1 MSHFSIGEIMSA
13 FICSD
18 KHFAVVA
25 KALFAQHTSAQQ
37 FADALKRENIKSVNY
52 RYGEST
58 RFRKVD
64 MNTATPDDV
73 NQYDGHDLLCLLT
86 CIDYQSCEHPD
97 YDRTRIDLAERLLR
111 AQGNKRRLSTKPN
124 LWAI

>member
-1 MSHFSIGEIMSA
+1 MSA

-25 KALFAQHTSAQQ
+25 KALFASPTQAQQ
-37 FADALKRENIKSVNY
+37 FADALKRENIKSVNH
-52 RYGEST
+52 RYNERS
-58 RFRKVD
+58 RFRSVNLD
-64 MNTATPDDV
+64 AATKDEV
-73 NQYDGHDLLCLLT
+73 NQYDGSQILVLLK

-97 YDRTRIDLAERLLR
+97 YDNTRIELAQRWLR
-111 AQGNKRRLSTKPN
+111 VQGATEENVPLH

>member
-1 MSHFSIGEIMSA
+1 MSA

-18 KHFAVVA
+18 KQFAVVA
-25 KALFAQHTSAQQ
+25 KALFASPTAAQQ
-37 FADALKRENIKSVNY
+37 FADALKRENIKSVNH
-52 RYGEST
+52 RYDETT

-73 NQYDGHDLLCLLT
+73 NRYDGHDIMCLLT

-97 YDRTRIDLAERLLR
+97 YNNTHFLLAERLLH
-111 AQGNKRRLSTKPN
+111 AQGNRCSSSKKEN

>member
-1 MSHFSIGEIMSA
+1 MSA

-25 KALFAQHTSAQQ
+25 KALFAQPTSAQQ
-37 FADALKRENIKSVNY
+37 FADALKRENIKSVNH

-64 MNTATPDDV
+64 MSTATPDEV
-73 NQYDGHDLLCLLT
+73 KQYDGHDLLCLLN
-86 CIDYQSCEHPD
+86 CIEYQSCEHPD
-97 YDRTRIDLAERLLR
+97 YDRTRIDLAKRWLR
-111 AQGNKRRLSTKPN
+111 VKGGNPNASNKPN

>member
-1 MSHFSIGEIMSA
+1 MSA

-18 KHFAVVA
+18 KQFAVVA
-25 KALFAQHTSAQQ
+25 KALFASPTAAQQ

-52 RYGEST
+52 RYRDCAERA
-58 RFRKVD
+58 RFRKVNLD
-64 MNTATPDDV
+64 AATADEV
-73 NQYDGHDLLCLLT
+73 KQYDGNDILCLLK

-97 YDRTRIDLAERLLR
+97 YDRTRIDLAERMLK
-111 AQGNKRRLSTKPN
+111 AQGGNPNASNKPN

>member
-1 MSHFSIGEIMSA
+1 MSA

-25 KALFAQHTSAQQ
+25 KALFASPTQAQQ
-37 FADALKRENIKSVNY
+37 FADALKRENIKSVNH
-52 RYGEST
+52 RYNGNH
-58 RFRKVD
+58 RFRRVD
-64 MNTATPDDV
+64 MNKAPLAEV
-73 NQYDGHDLLCLLT
+73 NQYDGSHILVLLN

-97 YDRTRIDLAERLLR
+97 YDNTRLELAQRWLR
-111 AQGNKRRLSTKPN
+111 SQGASEANVTAH

>member
-1 MSHFSIGEIMSA
+1 MSA

-25 KALFAQHTSAQQ
+25 KALFAHPTAAQQ
-37 FADALKRENIKSVNY
+37 FADALKRENIKSFNR
-52 RYGEST
+52 RYNEKN

-64 MNTATPDDV
+64 LDAATYDDV
-73 NQYDGHDLLCLLT
+73 NQYDGHDIMCLLA
-86 CIDYQSCEHPD
+86 CIDYQSCEHRD
-97 YDRTRIDLAERLLR
+97 YNNTHFLLAERLLH
-111 AQGNKRRLSTKPN
+111 AQGNRCSSSKKEN

>member
-1 MSHFSIGEIMSA
+1 MSA

-25 KALFAQHTSAQQ
+25 KALFAQPTSAQQ

-52 RYGEST
+52 RYRDCAERA
-58 RFRKVD
+58 RFRKVNLD
-64 MNTATPDDV
+64 AATADDV
-73 NQYDGHDLLCLLT
+73 KQYDGSQILVLLM

-97 YDRTRIDLAERLLR
+97 YDNTRLDLAQRWLR
-111 AQGNKRRLSTKPN
+111 VHGATEANVTDH

>member
-1 MSHFSIGEIMSA
+1 MSA

-64 MNTATPDDV
+64 LNAATADEV
-73 NQYDGHDLLCLLT
+73 KQYDGHDLLCLLT

-97 YDRTRIDLAERLLR
+97 YNNLYLELAQRWLR
-111 AQGNKRRLSTKPN
+111 VQGANQDASNKPN

>member
-1 MSHFSIGEIMSA
+1 MSA

-25 KALFAQHTSAQQ
+25 KALFASPTEAQQ
-37 FADALKRENIKSVNY
+37 FADALKRENIKSVNH
-52 RYGEST
+52 RYNERT

-64 MNTATPDDV
+64 LDAATKADV
-73 NQYDGHDLLCLLT
+73 NQYDGSHILVLLD

-97 YDRTRIDLAERLLR
+97 YDRTRIELAKRWLR
-111 AQGNKRRLSTKPN
+111 IQGANADNVPTH